1 MRCLCSTG
9 RVGSSPITRTTFLFR
24 LWEKNFGYARV
35 VELADSLDSGSSAHY
50 GRAGSSPAS
59 RTTSFPQKLH
69 PCARVVELADS
80 LDSGSSAHYGRA
92 GSSPASRT
100 KSDTNFDTMG
110 IRLVSDFFAPWG
122 GRFCMSRHS
131 VFSHAVRW
139 RSARDPGFHF
149 FNQESRVRKVLETRR
164 VRSRRKQ
171 KRSPETLRF
180 QDFFVS

>member
-1 MRCLCSTG
+1 M
-9 RVGSSPITRTTFLFR
+9 
-24 LWEKNFGYARV
+24 
-35 VELADSLDSGSSAHY
+35 
-50 GRAGSSPAS
+50 
-59 RTTSFPQKLH
+59 
-69 PCARVVELADS
+69 VELADS

-100 KSDTNFDTMG
+100 KSDTDFDTMG
-110 IRLVSDFFAPWG
+110 ISLVSDFFAPWG

-164 VRSRRKQ
+164 VRSLRKQ
-171 KRSPETLRF
+171 KKKSRNLTVSGLLRVITQHYRFFEICFKKTSYDSKKNLMHRTHLSFDSSVVSETAPSSRSVTT
-180 QDFFVS
+180 

>member
-100 KSDTNFDTMG
+100 TSFPQKLHPCARVVELADSLDSGSSAHYGRAGSSPASRTKSDTNFDTIG
-110 IRLVSDFFAPWG
+110 IRLVSVFFAPWG

-139 RSARDPGFHF
+139 RSARDP
-149 FNQESRVRKVLETRR
+149 
-164 VRSRRKQ
+164 
-171 KRSPETLRF
+171 
-180 QDFFVS
+180 

>member
-100 KSDTNFDTMG
+100 IKETSFVYQDRRG
-110 IRLVSDFFAPWG
+110 FFLLSGQNTRRIIEKWALE
-122 GRFCMSRHS
+122 
-131 VFSHAVRW
+131 
-139 RSARDPGFHF
+139 RSIGCSEAHF
-149 FNQESRVRKVLETRR
+149 LLSAAETVRKRR
-164 VRSRRKQ
+164 CTNRISLLCKQLLNVFRR
-171 KRSPETLRF
+171 
-180 QDFFVS
+180 

>member
-1 MRCLCSTG
+1 MQYKKTSDIIILGFKKEAIMRMWRNG
-9 RVGSSPITRTTFLFR
+9 RRTRLKILR
-24 LWEKNFGYARV
+24 RWL
-35 VELADSLDSGSSAHY
+35 
-50 GRAGSSPAS
+50 RAGSSPAI
-59 RTTSFPQKLH
+59 RTIFLKIKY
-69 PCARVVELADS
+69 ARVVELADS

-139 RSARDPGFHF
+139 RSARDPWFHF
-149 FNQESRVRKVLETRR
+149 FKQESRVRKVLETRR
-164 VRSRRKQ
+164 VRSPAKAKKEVPKPYGFRT
-171 KRSPETLRF
+171 SSCHNSTL
-180 QDFFVS
+180 